1 VKKSELE
8 HVIRAAKEIT
18 GEREFVVIGSQ
29 ALHGTF
35 PNLVD
40 KLITSHEC
48 DIYIPNAP
56 EKTDLLNSIGML
68 TPFAKTYGYYADPVD
83 PETAKL
89 PKTWPRRRISISSRN
104 TNGATYYCPSPE
116 DLAFSKLAAG
126 REKDFRFVQAL
137 LARNLIKLASV
148 RRFIAAIEDSV
159 FQKLMQDRL
168 MIVVSTIPG
177 TLPQKGLR
185 HGPPKLLQER
195 SRSNR
200 RDDLDR

>member
-18 GEREFVVIGSQ
+18 GETEFVVIGSQ
-29 ALHGTF
+29 ALHGAF

-56 EKTDLLNSIGML
+56 EKTELLNSIGFL
-68 TPFAKTYGYYADPVD
+68 TPFAQTYGYYADPVG

-89 PKTWPRRRISISSRN
+89 PKSWPRRRISVSSRN
-104 TNGATYYCPSPE
+104 TNGATYYCPAPE
-116 DLAFSKLAAG
+116 DLVFSKLAAG

-137 LARNLIKLASV
+137 LSRNLIKLPSV
-148 RRFIAAIEDSV
+148 KRFVAAIEDPG

-168 MIVVSTIPG
+168 TIVASAILDKVA
-177 TLPQKGLR
+177 QKGPR
-185 HGPPKLLQER
+185 HQTSKPLTRR
-195 SRSNR
+195 SRSIR
-200 RDDLDR
+200 PDLER

>member
-1 VKKSELE
+1 MKKSELE

-18 GEREFVVIGSQ
+18 GETEFVVIGSQ
-29 ALHGTF
+29 ALHGAF

-48 DIYIPNAP
+48 DIYIPNSP
-56 EKTDLLNSIGML
+56 EKTELLNSIGLL
-68 TPFAKTYGYYADPVD
+68 TPFAQTYGYYADPVD

-89 PKTWPRRRISISSRN
+89 PKSWPRRRIRVSSRN
-104 TNGATYYCPSPE
+104 TNGAIYYCPSPE
-116 DLAFSKLAAG
+116 DLVFSKLAAG

-137 LARNLIKLASV
+137 LSRNLIKLASV
-148 RRFIAAIEDSV
+148 RRFVAAIEDPV

-168 MIVVSTIPG
+168 MIVTNATPDKQA
-177 TLPQKGLR
+177 QKRLR
-185 HGPPKLLQER
+185 YDPSKLSQGR

-200 RDDLDR
+200 RDLGR

>member
-1 VKKSELE
+1 MKKSELE

-29 ALHGTF
+29 ALHGAF

-40 KLITSHEC
+40 KLVTSHEC

-56 EKTDLLNSIGML
+56 EKTELLNSIGLL
-68 TPFAKTYGYYADPVD
+68 TPFAQTYGYYADPVGPD
-83 PETAKL
+83 TAKL
-89 PKTWPRRRISISSRN
+89 PKSWPRRKIAISTRN
-104 TNGATYYCPSPE
+104 TNGAVYYCLSPE
-116 DLAFSKLAAG
+116 DLVFSKLAAG

-148 RRFIAAIEDSV
+148 RRFIAAIEDPV

-168 MIVVSTIPG
+168 MIVVSAISD

-185 HGPPKLLQER
+185 HGAPKLPQER

-200 RDDLDR
+200 GDLDR

>member
-29 ALHGTF
+29 ALHGAF

-56 EKTDLLNSIGML
+56 EKTELLNSIGML
-68 TPFAKTYGYYADPVD
+68 TPFAQTYGYYADPVD
-83 PETAKL
+83 PDTAKL
-89 PKTWPRRRISISSRN
+89 PKSWPRRRIGISTRN
-104 TNGATYYCPSPE
+104 TNGAIYYCPSPE
-116 DLAFSKLAAG
+116 DLVFSKLAAG
-126 REKDFRFVQAL
+126 REKDFCFVQAL
-137 LARNLIKLASV
+137 LSRNLIKLPSV
-148 RRFIAAIEDSV
+148 RRFIAVIEDPV

-168 MIVVSTIPG
+168 TIVASAIPH
-177 TLPQKGLR
+177 TLPQKRLR
-185 HGPPKLLQER
+185 HQTSKPLPRR
-195 SRSNR
+195 SRSTR
-200 RDDLDR
+200 SDPDR